1 MNKGESVTEGENR
14 WNEMKLVTKEKSVE
28 KKTKLEF
35 FFERLTKLE
44 IEGVTCWQCGAVDC
58 GSSLQ
63 ACNTSSGSSLEACG
77 QRGLVACTWSD
88 SNILYR
94 DAQTDLELQ

>member
-1 MNKGESVTEGENR
+1 MNKGESVNEGENR

-28 KKTKLEF
+28 KKTKLE
-35 FFERLTKLE
+35 

-63 ACNTSSGSSLEACG
+63 PATH
-77 QRGLVACTWSD
+77 RVAVALKRVDNEVW
-88 SNILYR
+88 
-94 DAQTDLELQ
+94 

>member
-1 MNKGESVTEGENR
+1 MNKGESVKEGENR

-28 KKTKLEF
+28 KK
-35 FFERLTKLE
+35 TKLE

>member
-28 KKTKLEF
+28 KKTKLE
-35 FFERLTKLE
+35 

-63 ACNTSSGSSLEACG
+63 PATHRVAVAFEACG